1 MRNCMK
7 YTIGFIGG
15 GQMAEALLKGM
26 LAAKLYSPEDIYLV
40 EPNSLRRQHM
50 ESKYGLQLCENHQDF
65 WDICNIAI
73 LAVKPQIMGKVIE
86 AAKPYVTNDHIIISI
101 AAGLPIS
108 FYEKMLGSNGHKIIR
123 VMPNTPALILEGT
136 SAISCNGNVS
146 DTELERAECIF
157 NAVGISVL
165 LDETYLDAATGL
177 SGSGPAYVFT
187 FIEALIDAGI
197 KVGLTRYTAET
208 MAVQTVLGAAKLMQK
223 EKKHPAVLRSM
234 VTSPGGTS
242 IAAHHFLEK
251 KGFSGI
257 LMDAVEIA
265 VNRSKELGNQ

>member
-1 MRNCMK
+1 MEGK
-7 YTIGFIGG
+7 IGFIGG
-15 GQMAEALLKGM
+15 GQMAEALLKGL
-26 LAAKLYSPEDIYLV
+26 LAAKLYESDNIFLV
-40 EPNSLRRQHM
+40 EPNSIRREHM
-50 ESKYGLQLCENHQDF
+50 ELKYGINCLESAKQF
-65 WDICNIAI
+65 WESCQIVI
-73 LAVKPQIMGKVIE
+73 LAVKPQVMSSVLKV
-86 AAKPYVTNDHIIISI
+86 AKPYVSNNHIVITI
-101 AAGLPIS
+101 AAGLPIAYYESELNNNS
-108 FYEKMLGSNGHKIIR
+108 FKIIR
-123 VMPNTPALILEGT
+123 VMPNTPALVLEGA
-136 SAISCNGNVS
+136 SAISCNNNVTDS
-146 DTELERAECIF
+146 ELQIAESIF

-208 MAVQTVLGAAKLMQK
+208 LAVQTVLGAAKLMEQ

-265 VNRSKELGNQ
+265 VNRSKELGDQ

>member
-1 MRNCMK
+1 MK
-7 YTIGFIGG
+7 KKIGFIGG
-15 GQMAEALLKGM
+15 GQMAEALIKGM
-26 LAAKLYSPEDIYLV
+26 LSAQLYSADEIYLM
-40 EPNSLRRQHM
+40 EPNAPRREHM
-50 ESKYGLQLCENHQDF
+50 EKKYTLQCFESPEEF
-65 WDICNIAI
+65 WNTCQIVI
-73 LAVKPQIMGKVIE
+73 LAVKPQVMNAVLE
-86 AAKPYVTNDHIIISI
+86 AAKGLVTNSHIIITI

-108 FYEKMLGSNGHKIIR
+108 FYESSLGSNGFKIIR
-123 VMPNTPALILEGT
+123 VMPNTPCLVLEGT
-136 SAISCNGNVS
+136 SAISCNDNVT
-146 DTELERAECIF
+146 DDDLRVAESIF
-157 NAVGISVL
+157 DAVGITVL
-165 LDETYLDAATGL
+165 LSETYLDAATGL
-177 SGSGPAYVFT
+177 SGSGPAYVFS

-208 MAVQTVLGAAKLMQK
+208 MAVQTVLGAAKLMQQ

-251 KGFSGI
+251 KGFGGI